1 MQPGSIVCCR
11 HREWVVLPAD
21 SEEGVVLRPLTGTP
35 EEAIHIHRQLMNLVG
50 GTLPFERIEP
60 AFFPL
65 PCADRVADAA
75 AAHLLWQAARLIL
88 REGATP
94 FRSLGRISIRPRT
107 YQFVPLLMALR
118 LDPVRLFIADDVGV
132 GKTIEALLI
141 ARELLDRGEI
151 RRFCVLCPP
160 YLCEQWARELAEKF
174 HLEPVVI
181 RSGTVGQLERQT
193 PLGQSLYEYFP
204 VQVASIDFVKTER
217 NRPQF
222 LQFCPELVIADE
234 VHGAAAA
241 SSGRAQQERHALLRA
256 IAQAPNRHLI
266 LLTATPHSGIPEA
279 FRSLLGLLRPE
290 FEAWDFQDLTES
302 QRLELARHFVQRTR
316 RDIKET
322 WQETACFPSREAE
335 DETYDLSPRYRELF
349 ERTYAF
355 CAELVRTGQQME
367 QRRRRVRYWGALA
380 LLRCVMSSPAAA
392 LAALANRGAGS
403 REEEAE
409 EAEESFSRWVFE
421 SAEERTDDELPL
433 PALEA
438 ADQTLPDS
446 DRRRLRELAR
456 LAGQLRGVDQDTKLA
471 RAIEL
476 VKRLLKES
484 FHPILWC
491 RYVATAEYL
500 ADHLRQ
506 HLGSA
511 TQVACVTGRM
521 GDEEREAK
529 IAEMAVDQPRVLVAT
544 DCLSEGINLQEKLT
558 AVIHYDLPWNPNR
571 LEQREGRVDRY
582 GQWAPRVKV
591 IRFFGRDNPVDGV
604 VLKVLLD
611 KAREIRRTLGTH
623 VPVPEASESVTQAVL
638 EALFLRQ
645 GSGSGERQLEL
656 DLGMAEVSR
665 FHARWDRSAEQER
678 RNRTRF
684 AQRSLK
690 PEEVQ
695 RELEATDAVLGD
707 PQAVQQFFLAA
718 AQRLGLAV
726 IPDRQ
731 SGVFQVNLSREGTAT
746 LPEAIRSALPQPK
759 GGHWRISFVSPT
771 PEGAE
776 YVGRNHRLIA
786 ALAHFLLEKALDNPE
801 EAVVSRC
808 GVVRTR
814 AVAELTTLL
823 LLRVRYLVEQPLAQ
837 PLLAEEVLVLGG
849 VGLERGAA
857 RWLETGAALQLLAKA
872 TPDANLPLAEK
883 QELVQHVLD
892 SLSPWPPTAENWGLG
907 HPLQQGIREAIC
919 RRAGELADAHRR
931 IRQAI
936 SQRVRGLE
944 VKPQFPPDLLG
955 ILVLQPLLSR

>member
-35 EEAIHIHRQLMNLVG
+35 EDAIHIHRQLMNLVG

-582 GQWAPRVKV
+582 GQRAPRVKV

-665 FHARWDRSAEQER
+665 FHARWDRSLPPPGGGHRQGASR
-678 RNRTRF
+678 RKLRGNQRHRLRQKPLLLPAHPRQLDPPGGIPTPSNGPGGLSHECPGELPIPGPANPARTLR
-684 AQRSLK
+684 APLRSPFSPALCQIHRGNSGK
-690 PEEVQ
+690 
-695 RELEATDAVLGD
+695 RAGG
-707 PQAVQQFFLAA
+707 AA
-718 AQRLGLAV
+718 AGSAPDSAHQLHDGGAAV
-726 IPDRQ
+726 GSPRR
-731 SGVFQVNLSREGTAT
+731 STLFKSWGTA
-746 LPEAIRSALPQPK
+746 L
-759 GGHWRISFVSPT
+759 F
-771 PEGAE
+771 
-776 YVGRNHRLIA
+776 
-786 ALAHFLLEKALDNPE
+786 
-801 EAVVSRC
+801 
-808 GVVRTR
+808 
-814 AVAELTTLL
+814 
-823 LLRVRYLVEQPLAQ
+823 
-837 PLLAEEVLVLGG
+837 
-849 VGLERGAA
+849 GL
-857 RWLETGAALQLLAKA
+857 
-872 TPDANLPLAEK
+872 
-883 QELVQHVLD
+883 
-892 SLSPWPPTAENWGLG
+892 
-907 HPLQQGIREAIC
+907 
-919 RRAGELADAHRR
+919 
-931 IRQAI
+931 
-936 SQRVRGLE
+936 
-944 VKPQFPPDLLG
+944 
-955 ILVLQPLLSR
+955 